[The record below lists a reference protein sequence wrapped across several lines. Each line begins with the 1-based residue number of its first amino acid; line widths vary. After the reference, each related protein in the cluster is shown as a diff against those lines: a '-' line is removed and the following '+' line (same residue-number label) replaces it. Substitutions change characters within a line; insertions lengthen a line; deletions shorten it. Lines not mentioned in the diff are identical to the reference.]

1 MIKNMRINI
10 CECIIPI
17 LKAGEGIR
25 ERGERS
31 ADTVPPKSSSTP
43 FQRSRELPIAFTL
56 LLMVVYQLTNKSRR
70 GWWLR
75 DITLKEKET
84 RNEGRGDVLYRYKE
98 PSLFVRLLSHFSF
111 ISSVSKREHNKGK
124 NDAVS
129 LCRTTLLYL
138 CGYIRVPKRVSK

>member
-1 MIKNMRINI
+1 MKKI
-10 CECIIPI
+10 CECIIAI

-31 ADTVPPKSSSTP
+31 ADTVLPKSSSTP

-56 LLMVVYQLTNKSRR
+56 PLMVVYQLTNKSRR

-75 DITLKEKET
+75 DTMLKEKEGRE
-84 RNEGRGDVLYRYKE
+84 RNEDREDVLYRYKE
-98 PSLFVRLLSHFSF
+98 PSLFVRLLSRFSF

-129 LCRTTLLYL
+129 LCRTMLLYL
-138 CGYIRVPKRVSK
+138 CGYIRAPKCVSK